1 VKARKLG
8 YYARSLLALTRLL
21 QEPQHIVP
29 VALGR
34 SRQLRLR
41 DGLALFVQNRLDL
54 LVVKETLSDD
64 VYRLAELHEPRLI
77 VDVGAGIGEFAL
89 AAAHRFPGCRVLAFE
104 PGKDRFEILAQNAAA
119 SGVVVESHCV
129 AIGTRRSYV
138 LSGSGA
144 RSSTAGPEHAAG
156 RSVPGRALAD
166 FLGTDEVDLL
176 KIDCEGGELDVLQ
189 SLTPDGLGRI
199 ARVALEYHNFAGRR
213 NDDLVTSHLVEAG
226 FQVSIRP
233 DGYDPARGYVY
244 ARRD

>member
-1 VKARKLG
+1 
-8 YYARSLLALTRLL
+8 LLALTRLL
-21 QEPQHIVP
+21 QEPQDIVP
-29 VALGR
+29 LTLGATR
-34 SRQLRLR
+34 RLRLR
-41 DGLALFVQNRLDL
+41 NGLVLRIQDHLDL
-54 LVVKETLSDD
+54 LVIKETLSDD
-64 VYRLAELHEPRLI
+64 VYRLSEFDEPRLI
-77 VDVGAGIGEFAL
+77 VDVGAGIGEFAV

-129 AIGTRRSYV
+129 AIGTRSSYV

-144 RSSTAGPEHAAG
+144 RSSTTGPKHAAG

-166 FLGTDEVDLL
+166 FLGADEVDLL

-189 SLTPDGLGRI
+189 SLAPDGLGRI

-213 NDDLVTSHLVEAG
+213 NDDLVPSHLVEAG

-233 DGYDPARGYVY
+233 DRYDPASGYVY